1 MTVSKHFRVSVRR
14 VGEWATPDMDFR
26 TVQQQNNSRFSFPKL
41 DNLLIRDLQKFL
53 LHIHH
58 LHKYFLLCHNR
69 QFHKLIQFHLKR
81 NSGFGKHPGLWSRVL
96 DFIPRIWRYEMDLKM
111 AQKGCDRDRLRDKIC
126 TQISKWSNYIFSFE
140 MRHF

>member
-1 MTVSKHFRVSVRR
+1 MTFFIQFLKVTVSKHFRVSVRR

-41 DNLLIRDLQKFL
+41 DNLMIRDLQKFL

-69 QFHKLIQFHLKR
+69 QFHKLKQFHLKR
-81 NSGFGKHPGLWSRVL
+81 NSGFG
-96 DFIPRIWRYEMDLKM
+96 
-111 AQKGCDRDRLRDKIC
+111 
-126 TQISKWSNYIFSFE
+126 SFE
-140 MRHF
+140 KIEEKTFSENILGYGPVFWILFPQLGDTRWTSK